1 MNIENKL
8 AKMPKISII
17 LTYHNLGKYIND
29 CISSILNQTY
39 DNFEIVIVNDFSDE
53 ENTKILNEIKNEKI
67 KIINLKENLGQLG
80 AFLVGLENSV
90 GEFICSVD
98 ADDILLPNYL
108 KTLLHVHLNNNAALV
123 SCACGEINSKNEI
136 ISLNY
141 VSNPLKIKKDKINY
155 TEIEKKFNNS
165 EDFKL
170 EVLSIKE
177 LPFAMWGWTP
187 MTSGMFR
194 RTSLN
199 ILKYYPDIKYWKIG
213 ADKVIFSFLHLI
225 GGSINISAVCFLYRH
240 HEKNSTQT
248 SLTYGNKRYI
258 DENYIKRLI
267 DWNKKIRFDAIKMFV
282 KNKKEL
288 IEEYNKINYLK
299 MFKNIVF
306 CFNFKLCAKALK
318 TLAHKII

>member
-1 MNIENKL
+1 MVIQNQLIKF
-8 AKMPKISII
+8 PKISII
-17 LTYHNLGKYIND
+17 ITYYNLGGYIKD
-29 CISSILNQTY
+29 CIRSILNQTY
-39 DNFEIVIVNDFSDE
+39 QNFEIVVVNDYSNE
-53 ENTKILNEIKNEKI
+53 ENNKILNSIKNEKV

-80 AFLVGLENSV
+80 AFLVGLENSD

-108 KTLLHVHLNNNAALV
+108 KTLLCVHLNQNAALV
-123 SCACGEINSKNEI
+123 SCACGEINSSGEI

-141 VSNPLKIKKDKINY
+141 VSNPVKIKQDKINY
-155 TEIEKKFNNS
+155 SDIEKIFNDK
-165 EDFKL
+165 EDFEL
-170 EVLSIKE
+170 EHLSIKK
-177 LPFAMWGWTP
+177 LPFGMWGWTP

-240 HEKNSTQT
+240 HEKNSTQNA
-248 SLTYGNKRYI
+248 LTYGNKRYI
-258 DENYIKRLI
+258 SEDYVGKLI
-267 DWNKKIRFDAIKMFV
+267 NWNKKIRLDAIKMFIL
-282 KNKKEL
+282 KRKEL
-288 IEEYNKINYLK
+288 IKEFNKVNYYK
-299 MFKNIVF
+299 MFKDVIFCINI
-306 CFNFKLCAKALK
+306 KLCAKALK

>member
-39 DNFEIVIVNDFSDE
+39 NNFEIVIVNDFSDE

-80 AFLVGLENSV
+80 AFLVGLENSI

-141 VSNPLKIKKDKINY
+141 VSNPLKIKKDKIN
-155 TEIEKKFNNS
+155 
-165 EDFKL
+165 
-170 EVLSIKE
+170 
-177 LPFAMWGWTP
+177 
-187 MTSGMFR
+187 
-194 RTSLN
+194 
-199 ILKYYPDIKYWKIG
+199 
-213 ADKVIFSFLHLI
+213 
-225 GGSINISAVCFLYRH
+225 
-240 HEKNSTQT
+240 
-248 SLTYGNKRYI
+248 
-258 DENYIKRLI
+258 
-267 DWNKKIRFDAIKMFV
+267 
-282 KNKKEL
+282 
-288 IEEYNKINYLK
+288 
-299 MFKNIVF
+299 
-306 CFNFKLCAKALK
+306 
-318 TLAHKII
+318 